1 MWHNCQNNF
10 WVKFLTVINFIFQVE
25 AKLPNAKES
34 ETDGR
39 TQENYRAGLVTCL
52 TSW

>member
-10 WVKFLTVINFIFQVE
+10 WVKFPTLTSFIFQVE

-34 ETDGR
+34 ATD
-39 TQENYRAGLVTCL
+39 TVNYKAGLVTCL